1 MKRFLVWLMLAFC
14 AVSHA
19 ATPQDTPSDVIGATI
34 YYECGRLIAVLFVM
48 SNEHQVG
55 VKTVSEPPEE
65 LRNAVRLTE
74 KMKAQG
80 GKVYKIE
87 LHAGC
92 DRA

>member
-14 AVSHA
+14 AVSSA
-19 ATPQDTPSDVIGATI
+19 AKDPPSNVIGATL
-34 YYECGRLIAVLFVM
+34 YYDCGRLIAVLFVM

-55 VKTVSEPPEE
+55 VKTISEPPEE
-65 LRNAVRLTE
+65 LRAAVKLTE

-80 GKVYKIE
+80 TAVYKIE